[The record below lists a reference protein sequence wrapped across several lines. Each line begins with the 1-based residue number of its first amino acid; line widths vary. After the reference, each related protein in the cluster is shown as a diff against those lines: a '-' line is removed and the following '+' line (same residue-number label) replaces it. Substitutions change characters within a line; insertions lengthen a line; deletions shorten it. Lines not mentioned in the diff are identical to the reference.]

1 MIIRF
6 LPEFKST
13 NLICKSSLILRHIST
28 ASGTRKPQSLSERG
42 PARTRFAPSPTG
54 YVHLG
59 SLRTALFNYLVAKAT
74 GGQFILRIEDTDQKK
89 RTVPDAIQRIYEDLR
104 WAGIHWDEGPNSGGH
119 FGPYQQSER
128 LQLYFKYANKLLE
141 SGNAYRCFCTPIR
154 LEALATNQTQLGLPR
169 GYDRCCAH
177 ISNESSDVKAANG
190 DPFVIRLKAPD
201 RYPSFSDL
209 VYGFVKQKIKDVTS
223 NTFDDPILLKSDG
236 FPTYHFANV
245 VDDHLMQITDVI
257 RGAEWMSSTHKHI
270 AIYEAFGWEP
280 PTFSHVGLLLDESK
294 RKLSKRKASMEIAN
308 LRSEGIFPESLTNF
322 VALLGWSHELPSD
335 VMSMKK
341 LIEHASMKFTKG
353 DTVVNFNKLYF
364 LQRRHAARYASA
376 PSSDQPL
383 HSLYHLAVIPI
394 VKELDYR
401 SSFEDFSTYSN
412 IALGKSR
419 CIYVQRIL
427 EADAGNYTTP
437 KEFILRN
444 IYFFVPPSSKTL
456 TETMSSKIKILGPSD
471 NDKKENIETLLILFR
486 VINEID
492 LDEWHVEILRGRVNW
507 IIEQRT
513 KMISESQLEKIGTTS
528 DSINKDQVIKKA
540 WGKFVHQYLRW
551 ALCADKSGPD
561 GITILFLLGKQNVS
575 ERLRRAEEVV
585 KCQLEEFLEKVPD
598 LPIHNS

>member
-1 MIIRF
+1 MIRRF
-6 LPEFKST
+6 LPELKNTSLKC
-13 NLICKSSLILRHIST
+13 NSSLVFRHIST
-28 ASGTRKPQSLSERG
+28 ASRTRKPQPLSERG

-74 GGQFILRIEDTDQKK
+74 GGQFILRIEDTDQK

-104 WAGIHWDEGPNSGGH
+104 WAGIHWDEGPDSGGR

-128 LQLYFKYANKLLE
+128 LQLYLKYADKLLV

-154 LEALATNQTQLGLPR
+154 LEALAANQTQLGLPR

-177 ISNESSDVKAANG
+177 ISNESSNIRASNG
-190 DPFVIRLKAPD
+190 DSFVIRLKSPEQ
-201 RYPSFSDL
+201 YPPFSDL
-209 VYGFVKQKIKDVTS
+209 VYGFIKQINKNVAS

-294 RKLSKRKASMEIAN
+294 KKLSKRKASMEIAKI
-308 LRSEGIFPESLTNF
+308 RSEGIFPETLTNF
-322 VALLGWSHELPSD
+322 VALLGWSHELSSD

-376 PSSDQPL
+376 PPSDHPL

-394 VKELDYR
+394 VKELDFR

-412 IALGKSR
+412 LAFGQSR
-419 CIYVQRIL
+419 CTYVQRIL

-456 TETMSSKIKILGPSD
+456 SETMSTKIKILGPSD
-471 NDKKENIETLLILFR
+471 NNNKTENIETLLLLFR
-486 VINEID
+486 TINEID
-492 LDEWHVEILRGRVNW
+492 LDEWQIEILRGRVNW

-513 KMISESQLEKIGTTS
+513 KMISKSQLNKMETTS
-528 DSINKDQVIKKA
+528 ESINRDQAIKKA

-585 KCQLEEFLEKVPD
+585 RSQLEDFSERVSDPLSQNF
-598 LPIHNS
+598 